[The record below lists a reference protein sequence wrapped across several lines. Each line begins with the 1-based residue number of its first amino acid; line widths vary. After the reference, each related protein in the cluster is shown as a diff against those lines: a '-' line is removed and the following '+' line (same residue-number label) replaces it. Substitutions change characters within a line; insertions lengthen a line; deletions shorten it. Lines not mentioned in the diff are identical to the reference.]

1 MEKKYIVLRDPVKEF
16 PEKEPN
22 TYGGE
27 KVDKVIKD
35 IEKMSNFY
43 KEMHKD
49 LDVVANKLKLFGEHE
64 VTFMESSI
72 VKVAA
77 DAYNRAVILLKDL
90 RQIDKELKA
99 KKKGG
104 KD

>member
-1 MEKKYIVLRDPVKEF
+1 MEKKYKILRDPVKEF

-27 KVDKVIKD
+27 KVDKVVKD

-43 KEMHKD
+43 KGMYKD
-49 LDVVANKLKLFGEHE
+49 LEGIANKLKLFGEHE

-72 VKVAA
+72 VKVAV

-90 RQIDKELKA
+90 RQIDKEIKA

-104 KD
+104 ED